1 MFSLTSPYGR
11 MWLQN
16 SGVSPRRSSM
26 VSTPS
31 HSGSA
36 NAHVVMM
43 SAALL
48 GHPAATDITDAL
60 SRVAES

>member
-16 SGVSPRRSSM
+16 SGVSPRLSST

-31 HSGSA
+31 YSGSA
-36 NAHVVMM
+36 STSWTM
-43 SAALL
+43 
-48 GHPAATDITDAL
+48 
-60 SRVAES
+60 RVFT